1 MTGLTRFPR
10 RPPGNSHPG
19 RPAVLRV
26 TGVALAG
33 AMLMAG
39 TTLASAVRPASATPA
54 SARPDAAVLPP
65 APVPTVSGPVTGGTH
80 GFPLTASSVDLRSH
94 GYAEQ
99 EYFFS
104 GTARSFTSQQPLT
117 SDGKWRVQPA
127 ATAPYKSRM
136 LVRAPIDPRKF
147 NGTVIVEWL
156 NVSAG
161 RDIDVDWDYGYSE
174 LLNDGFAYVGVT
186 AQSVGINA
194 LTAWDPARYGSL
206 SIPSDDFSYDIFSQA
221 GQALLSSGTMG
232 PLRGLRVRHLIADGE
247 SQSAGRMTTYV
258 DAVAPLARVYDG
270 YLIHSN
276 GASGAVLSGTLRPPT
291 PTLIR
296 TDLGRP
302 VLNFETETD
311 VLFHLPARQP
321 DSADYRLWE
330 AAGTAHVDGND
341 LTLIG
346 FQDHRQTPQDID
358 PSCTSPVNTAPEN
371 YLFDTAY
378 ADLRAWVSS
387 GRQPPQAPRM
397 QINAAGTDVARDSF
411 GNGIGGIRLPQLEA
425 PTATLTGTGNAPADS
440 NPVSRFCI
448 LFGTTT
454 PFDAPTLAKL
464 YPTHAAYVQQFTEAA
479 KSLARQGFL
488 LPADEQ
494 DALFTAQQAPV
505 PGPAR

>member
-1 MTGLTRFPR
+1 VINRIRLLGPSRTPR
-10 RPPGNSHPG
+10 RPA
-19 RPAVLRV
+19 RRAA
-26 TGVALAG
+26 GVAVAA
-33 AMLMAG
+33 AMVVAG
-39 TTLASAVRPASATPA
+39 TGLASAATRTPA
-54 SARPDAAVLPP
+54 TYQAGAPLPTPGP
-65 APVPTVSGPVTGGTH
+65 AVSGPVTGGAH

-99 EYFFS
+99 EFFFS
-104 GTARSFTSQQPLT
+104 GTARSFTPQQPLT
-117 SDGKWRVQPA
+117 SDGRWQVQPTS
-127 ATAPYKSRM
+127 TAPYKSRM

-186 AQSVGINA
+186 AQSVGSKA

-206 SIPSDDFSYDIFSQA
+206 NIPSDDFSYDIFSQA
-221 GQALLSSGTMG
+221 GQALLSGSANS
-232 PLRGLRVRHLIADGE
+232 PLRGLDVRHLIADGE

-258 DAVAPLARVYDG
+258 DAVAPLVKIYGG

-276 GASGAVLSGTLRPPT
+276 GATGAVLSGTLRPPT

-311 VLFHLPARQP
+311 VLNHLPARQP
-321 DSADYRLWE
+321 NNPGYRLWE

-346 FQDHRQTPQDID
+346 YQDHRQTPQDID

-378 ADLRAWVSS
+378 AGLRAWVSS

-397 QINAAGTDVARDSF
+397 QINAAGTDVARDSS

-425 PTATLTGTGNAPADS
+425 PTATLTGTGNAPADN

-454 PFDAPTLAKL
+454 PFSPATLAEL
-464 YPTHAAYVQQFTEAA
+464 YPTHAAYVQAFTAA
-479 KSLARQGFL
+479 TQRLAKQGFL
-488 LPADEQ
+488 LRADEQ
-494 DALFTAQQAPV
+494 DAIFTAQQAPV
-505 PGPAR
+505 PAPAG